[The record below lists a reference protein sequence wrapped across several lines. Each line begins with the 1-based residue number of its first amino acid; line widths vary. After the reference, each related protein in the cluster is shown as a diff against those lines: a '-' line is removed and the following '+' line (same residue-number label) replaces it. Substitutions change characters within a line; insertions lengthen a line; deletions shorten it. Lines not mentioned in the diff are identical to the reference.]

1 MIAAALLLL
10 AGGFPTASPWDHA
23 GAPGTADC
31 TACHWDNEAQPES
44 PRLALDGLPA
54 RFVPGERYE
63 LTVRLDGAGEM
74 NGFQLVAS
82 AGEFENIDR
91 TTRARATSVRS
102 ARPAGTW
109 TLTWIAGDTAEPVRF
124 WLAVNDAN
132 GDDSEFGDTILLRE
146 FESLP

>member
-1 MIAAALLLL
+1 MIAAALVLL

-31 TACHWDNEAQPES
+31 TACHWDNEAQADS
-44 PRLALDGLPA
+44 PRLTLVGLPD
-54 RFVPGERYE
+54 RFEPGERYTI
-63 LTVRLDGAGEM
+63 TVLLMEAGPS
-74 NGFQLVAS
+74 NGFQLAAS
-82 AGEFENIDR
+82 AGQFESINP
-91 TTRARATSVRS
+91 TTEAGEHEVRS
-102 ARPAGTW
+102 VMASGAW
-109 TLTWIAGDTAEPVRF
+109 SVDWIAGGEREPVTF